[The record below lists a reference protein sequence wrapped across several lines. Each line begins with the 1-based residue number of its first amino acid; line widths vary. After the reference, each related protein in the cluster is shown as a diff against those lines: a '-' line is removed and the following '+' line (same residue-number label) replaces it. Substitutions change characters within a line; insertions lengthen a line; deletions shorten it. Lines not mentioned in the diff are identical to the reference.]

1 MTPEQ
6 IMRSTLAELAAE
18 GNEKAKFALRFC
30 EEEHPSEPIPTK
42 ETICQALV
50 EATKCINQAYD
61 YADASTYACEQLD
74 HARIHILKAVGLM
87 VRL

>member
-6 IMRSTLAELAAE
+6 IMRTTLEELASE

-30 EEEHPSEPIPTK
+30 EVQQPSEPIPTK
-42 ETICQALV
+42 EKICEALV
-50 EATKCINQAYD
+50 EASKCINQAYD
-61 YADASTYACEQLD
+61 YADSSTYGREQLD
-74 HARIHILKAVGLM
+74 YARVHILKAVGQM